1 MPRYR
6 STYGTSK
13 YQYRSTYGTKY
24 CGTVV
29 AAAEDA
35 ILAAQSKRNKTISDS
50 SV

>member
-13 YQYRSTYGTKY
+13 YQYRSTSTYGTA
-24 CGTVV
+24 V

-35 ILAAQSKRNKTISDS
+35 ILAAQSKRNKNNI
-50 SV
+50 

>member
-13 YQYRSTYGTKY
+13 YQYRSTYGTA
-24 CGTVV
+24 V

-35 ILAAQSKRNKTISDS
+35 ILAAQSKRNKNNI
-50 SV
+50 